1 MPKTAR
7 TGRSLRTI
15 ADLRLQQR
23 RVDRRRAGAATV
35 LTAMERHGLT
45 LHLHFSN
52 SGPTWTLSNGVRVPP
67 DVAQIVTSNLNVV
80 GVGDTLFPGGV
91 SQTWRFII

>member
-7 TGRSLRTI
+7 TGPSLRNI

-23 RVDRRRAGAATV
+23 RVDRCRASAARA

-45 LHLHFSN
+45 LHLHFSH

-67 DVAQIVTSNLNVV
+67 DVANLNVV
-80 GVGDTLFPGGV
+80 GVGDTPFPGGV
-91 SQTWRFII
+91 SQTWCFII